1 MIGTVQE
8 LLSPF
13 TPEIPDLSIAIQENE
28 EAYGRFV
35 AEPLERGRG
44 VTLGNALRRTL
55 LNSLPG
61 TAITW
66 VRIDGALHEYS
77 TIPHMPEEVVEFL
90 LKVKGIRLRSL
101 ADRPGRLRIEV
112 GGEGEVRAGDI
123 MATADFEIVNPEHH
137 LATLDS
143 AMARLSVEFNVEQGV
158 GYQPAIQEEGL
169 PIGVLPVDAIF
180 TPIRKSN
187 FSVEATR
194 AGHRS
199 DLERLIVE
207 VWTDRTIMPLEAMKS
222 ASKLLMDCFF
232 PFTQVG
238 EPVGGEDDKP
248 EIDGVTPEVFNTLV
262 ETLALS
268 ARTHN
273 CLKRAGFNRVGVILL
288 LPKSELMKI
297 RGFGQ
302 KSLDELYVKLAEK
315 DFLPHQ
321 HDTSANDE

>member
-1 MIGTVQE
+1 MVAP
-8 LLSPF
+8 SPLA
-13 TPEIPDLSIAIQENE
+13 PEIPDFSIAIQDND

-35 AEPLERGRG
+35 AEPLDRGRG
-44 VTLGNALRRTL
+44 VTLGNPLRRTL

-66 VRIDGALHEYS
+66 VKIDGVLHEYS
-77 TIPHMPEEVVEFL
+77 TIPHMREEVVEFL
-90 LKVKGIRLRSL
+90 VNVKGIRLRSL

-112 GGEGEVRAGDI
+112 DGEGEVCAGDI

-158 GYQPAIQEEGL
+158 GYQPASEEEGL
-169 PIGVLPVDAIF
+169 PIGILPVDAIF

-194 AGHRS
+194 VGQRS

-222 ASKLLMDCFF
+222 AGKLLMGCFF
-232 PFTQVG
+232 LFTQVG
-238 EPVGGEDDKP
+238 EPDGGETGKP
-248 EIDGVTPEVFNTLV
+248 EIDGVTPEVFNTLI
-262 ETLALS
+262 EALALET
-268 ARTHN
+268 RTQN
-273 CLKRAGFNRVGVILL
+273 CLKRAGINRVGEILL
-288 LPKSELMKI
+288 VPKSELLKI
-297 RGFGQ
+297 RNFG
-302 KSLDELYVKLAEK
+302 KTSLKELYARLAEK
-315 DFLPHQ
+315 DFLPHP
-321 HDTSANDE
+321 HDASAYDE